1 MFLEFRW
8 GDTLYLEI
16 QEETCDWHSRGG
28 SATYDIMYNGGYV
41 TLPTM
46 MGNRRNEIGFV
57 SRPTTILFPLS
68 RLHLPCD
75 LAYLTQRCTPSHV
88 SWPTLDMR

>member
-1 MFLEFRW
+1 MDVHLRTDNIPMFLKFRW

-16 QEETCDWHSRGG
+16 REETCDWHSRGG
-28 SATYDIMYNGGYV
+28 GATYDIMHNGGYV

-46 MGNRRNEIGFV
+46 MGNRRNGIGFV

-68 RLHLPCD
+68 SLHFPCD
-75 LAYLTQRCTPSHV
+75 LAY
-88 SWPTLDMR
+88 